1 MKLFR
6 LALHWQI
13 FIALVLAIL
22 VGVTLDPTTT
32 LFGVS
37 LNSVF
42 NFVGTLFLNA
52 LKMLIVPLIMS
63 SIIVGMM
70 EIKPDTLGR
79 LGSKTL
85 IYYAAS
91 SLVAILIGLLVVNA
105 FQPGLVDGEPARDMI
120 GLSADTEDVIE
131 RVEGKGS
138 GDLAEVFIRMIP
150 PNIVS
155 AAAQGKMLGLIFF
168 SLLFGFFISRVKG
181 QPGDTLK
188 NFWNGLLDVMMQMTE
203 WVMLFAPIGVFAL
216 VAKVLLASGLDAF
229 KPLAVFFFTV
239 LIALTIHLLLVM
251 PAVLKFIARVS
262 PAAHFRAMMPAL
274 LTAFSTSSSSATL
287 PITIDCVENRAGV
300 SNRVSGFTLPLGAT
314 VNMDGTA
321 LYECVAA
328 MFIAQAYG
336 LSLDLTTQFTIVL
349 IALLTSIGV
358 AGIPSASLVAITI
371 ILAAIG
377 LPVEAIG
384 LILVV
389 DRVLDMCRTAVNVF
403 SDSVAA
409 VTIARLEGEETRLI
423 VGSRQSSVGS

>member
-1 MKLFR
+1 MLNIFR

-13 FIALVLAIL
+13 LIALVLAVL
-22 VGVTLDPTTT
+22 VGAFLDPATT
-32 LFGVS
+32 LFGIS
-37 LNSVF
+37 FSAVF

-70 EIKPDTLGR
+70 EIQPDALGR
-79 LGSKTL
+79 LGYKTL

-91 SLVAILIGLLVVNA
+91 SLVAILIGLLVVNLL
-105 FQPGLVDGEPARDMI
+105 QPGIADGEPVREMV
-120 GLSADTEDVIE
+120 GLSADIDDVIE

-155 AAAQGKMLGLIFF
+155 AAAEGKMLGLIFF

-181 QPGDTLK
+181 QPGETLK
-188 NFWNGLLDVMMQMTE
+188 YFWNGLLDVMMQMTE

-216 VAKVLLASGLDAF
+216 VANVLMASGLDAF
-229 KPLAVFFFTV
+229 KPLAVFFITV
-239 LIALTIHLLLVM
+239 LIALVIHLLLVM

-262 PAAHFRAMMPAL
+262 PTAHFRAMMPAL

-371 ILAAIG
+371 ILSAIG

-384 LILVV
+384 MILVV

-409 VTIARLEGEETRLI
+409 VTIARLEGEQTQLT
-423 VGSRQSSVGS
+423 VNS

>member
-1 MKLFR
+1 MNLFR

-13 FIALVLAIL
+13 LIALILAVL
-22 VGVTLDPTTT
+22 VGIFSDSSTT
-32 LFGVS
+32 LFGLS
-37 LNSVF
+37 LYSVF
-42 NFVGTLFLNA
+42 NFIGTLFLNA

-63 SIIVGMM
+63 SIIVGMR
-70 EIKPDTLGR
+70 EIQPETLGR
-79 LGSKTL
+79 LGYKTL
-85 IYYAAS
+85 LYYAAS
-91 SLVAILIGLLVVNA
+91 SLVAILVGLLVVNL
-105 FQPGLVDGEPARDMI
+105 FQPGIADGEPVREMV
-120 GLSADTEDVIE
+120 GLSADTADV
-131 RVEGKGS
+131 VESVGDKGS
-138 GDLAEVFIRMIP
+138 GDLAQVFIRMIP

-155 AAAQGKMLGLIFF
+155 AAADGKMLGLIFF
-168 SLLFGFFISRVKG
+168 SLLFGFFVSRVRG
-181 QPGDTLK
+181 NQGDTLK
-188 NFWNGLLDVMMQMTE
+188 SFWKGLLDVMMQMTE

-216 VAKVLLASGLDAF
+216 VAKVLMTSGLDAF
-229 KPLAVFFFTV
+229 RPLAVFFVTV
-239 LIALTIHLLLVM
+239 LIALATHLLLVL
-251 PAVLKFIARVS
+251 PSVLRFIARVS
-262 PAAHFRAMMPAL
+262 PGAHFRAMMPAL

-287 PITIDCVENRAGV
+287 PVTLDCVENRAGV

-336 LSLDLTTQFTIVL
+336 LSLDFTTQFTIVL

-377 LPVEAIG
+377 LPAEAIG
-384 LILVV
+384 MILVV

-409 VTIARLEGEETRLI
+409 VTIARLEGEETKLT
-423 VGSRQSSVGS
+423 VNN

>member
-1 MKLFR
+1 MMKLFR
-6 LALHWQI
+6 MALHWQI
-13 FIALVLAIL
+13 FIALVLAVL
-22 VGVTLDPTTT
+22 VGISADVSTT
-32 LFGVS
+32 LFGLS
-37 LNSVF
+37 LSSVLDF
-42 NFVGTLFLNA
+42 IGTLFLNA

-70 EIKPDTLGR
+70 EIQPDTLGR
-79 LGSKTL
+79 LGYKTL

-91 SLVAILIGLLVVNA
+91 SLVAILIGLIAVNL
-105 FQPGLVDGEPARDMI
+105 FQPGVADGEPVRELV
-120 GLSADTEDVIE
+120 GLSADADEVIE
-131 RVEGKGS
+131 RVEGKGT
-138 GDLAEVFIRMIP
+138 GDLADVFIRMIP

-155 AAAQGKMLGLIFF
+155 AAAEGKMLGLIFF
-168 SLLFGFFISRVKG
+168 SLLFGFFLSRVQG
-181 QPGDTLK
+181 RPGETLR
-188 NFWNGLLDVMMQMTE
+188 NFWKGLLDVMMQMTE
-203 WVMLFAPIGVFAL
+203 WIMLFAPIGVFAL
-216 VAKVLLASGLDAF
+216 VAKVLMASGLDAF
-229 KPLAVFFFTV
+229 RPLAVFFVTV
-239 LIALTIHLLLVM
+239 LAALAAHLLLVM
-251 PAVLKFIARVS
+251 PAVLRFIARVN
-262 PAAHFRAMMPAL
+262 PRAHFRAMMPAL

-287 PITIDCVENRAGV
+287 PITIDCVEKRAGV

-384 LILVV
+384 MILVV

-409 VTIARLEGEETRLI
+409 VTIARLEGEETNLKA
-423 VGSRQSSVGS
+423 

>member
-1 MKLFR
+1 MKIHR

-13 FIALVLAIL
+13 LIALVLAVL
-22 VGVTLDPTTT
+22 VGATTDTSTT

-42 NFVGTLFLNA
+42 TFVGTLFLNA

-70 EIKPDTLGR
+70 EIEPDTLGR
-79 LGSKTL
+79 LGYKTL
-85 IYYAAS
+85 LYYAAS
-91 SLVAILIGLLVVNA
+91 SLVAILIGLFVVNLL
-105 FQPGLVDGEPARDMI
+105 QPGVADGEPVREMV
-120 GLSADTEDVIE
+120 GLSADTDAVVE
-131 RVEGKGS
+131 RVEGKGT
-138 GDLAEVFIRMIP
+138 GDLAGIFIRMVP
-150 PNIVS
+150 ANVVS
-155 AAAQGKMLGLIFF
+155 AAAEGKMLGLIFF

-181 QPGDTLK
+181 SPGETLK

-216 VAKVLLASGLDAF
+216 VAKVLMASGLDAF
-229 KPLAVFFFTV
+229 KPLAVFFVTV
-239 LIALTIHLLLVM
+239 LIALGLHLLLVL
-251 PAVLKFIARVS
+251 PAVLRFLARVS
-262 PAAHFRAMMPAL
+262 PAAHFKAMMPAL

-336 LSLDLTTQFTIVL
+336 LSLDFTTQFTIVL

-371 ILAAIG
+371 ILTAIG

-384 LILVV
+384 MILVV

-409 VTIARLEGEETRLI
+409 VTIARLEGEKTQLT
-423 VGSRQSSVGS
+423 VNS

>member
-1 MKLFR
+1 MNIFR

-13 FIALVLAIL
+13 FIALILAVL
-22 VGVTLDPTTT
+22 VGVFADTTST
-32 LFGVS
+32 LFGIS
-37 LNSVF
+37 LDSVF
-42 NFVGTLFLNA
+42 NFIGTLFLNA

-70 EIKPDTLGR
+70 EIQPETLGR
-79 LGSKTL
+79 LGYKTL
-85 IYYAAS
+85 VYYAAS
-91 SLVAILIGLLVVNA
+91 SLVAILIGLLVVNIM
-105 FQPGLVDGEPARDMI
+105 QPGIADGEPVKELI
-120 GLSADTEDVIE
+120 GLSSDTGDIVE

-155 AAAQGKMLGLIFF
+155 AAAEGKMLGLIFF
-168 SLLFGFFISRVKG
+168 SLLFGFFVSRVKAK
-181 QPGDTLK
+181 PGEALK
-188 NFWNGLLDVMMQMTE
+188 DFWKGLLDVMMQMTE

-216 VAKVLLASGLDAF
+216 VANVLMNSGLEAF
-229 KPLAVFFFTV
+229 KPLAVFFIAV
-239 LIALTIHLLLVM
+239 LIALAVHLLLVM
-251 PAVLKFIARVS
+251 PSVLKFIARVS
-262 PAAHFRAMMPAL
+262 PALHFRAMMPAL

-287 PITIDCVENRAGV
+287 PVTIDCVENRAGV

-349 IALLTSIGV
+349 IALLTSVGV

-371 ILAAIG
+371 ILASIG
-377 LPVEAIG
+377 LPAEAIG
-384 LILVV
+384 MILVV

-409 VTIARLEGEETRLI
+409 VTIARLEGEETKLT
-423 VGSRQSSVGS
+423 VKPANS

>member
-1 MKLFR
+1 MLNIFR

-13 FIALVLAIL
+13 FIALVLAVL
-22 VGVTLDPTTT
+22 VGIFLDPATT
-32 LFGVS
+32 LFGIS
-37 LNSVF
+37 LSAVF

-70 EIKPDTLGR
+70 EIEPDALGR
-79 LGSKTL
+79 LGYKTL

-105 FQPGLVDGEPARDMI
+105 LQPGIADGEPVREMI
-120 GLSADTEDVIE
+120 GLSADTGDVVE

-155 AAAQGKMLGLIFF
+155 AAAEGKMLGLIFF

-181 QPGDTLK
+181 QPGETLK

-216 VAKVLLASGLDAF
+216 VAKVLMASGLDAF
-229 KPLAVFFFTV
+229 KPLAVFFITV
-239 LIALTIHLLLVM
+239 LIALAIHLFLVM
-251 PAVLKFIARVS
+251 PAVLKFIASVS

-371 ILAAIG
+371 ILSAIG
-377 LPVEAIG
+377 LPVEAVG
-384 LILVV
+384 MILVV

-409 VTIARLEGEETRLI
+409 VTIARLEGESTKLT
-423 VGSRQSSVGS
+423 VNS

>member
-1 MKLFR
+1 MNIFR

-13 FIALVLAIL
+13 FIALILAVV
-22 VGVTLDPTTT
+22 VGVLFDASTTF
-32 LFGVS
+32 LGVS
-37 LNSVF
+37 IYSVF
-42 NFVGTLFLNA
+42 TFVGTLFLNA

-70 EIKPDTLGR
+70 EIQPDTLGR
-79 LGSKTL
+79 LGYKTL
-85 IYYAAS
+85 IYYALS
-91 SLVAILIGLLVVNA
+91 SLVAILIGLAIVNML
-105 FQPGLVDGEPARDMI
+105 QPGIADGEPVKELV
-120 GLSADTEDVIE
+120 GLSADTGEVLE
-131 RVEGKGS
+131 RVEDRGTS
-138 GDLAEVFIRMIP
+138 DLAEVFIRMVP
-150 PNIVS
+150 ANVVT
-155 AAAQGKMLGLIFF
+155 AAAEGQMLGLIFF

-181 QPGDTLK
+181 QPGETLK
-188 NFWNGLLDVMMQMTE
+188 NFWKAVLDVMMQMTE

-216 VAKVLLASGLDAF
+216 VAKVLIVSGLDAF
-229 KPLAVFFFTV
+229 RPLAVFFVTV
-239 LIALTIHLLLVM
+239 LAALLLHLLLVM
-251 PAVLKFIARVS
+251 PVVLKFVARVN
-262 PAAHFRAMMPAL
+262 PRAHFRAMMPAL

-287 PITIDCVENRAGV
+287 PVTIDCVETRAGV
-300 SNRVSGFTLPLGAT
+300 TNRVSGFTLPLGAT

-336 LSLDLTTQFTIVL
+336 LELGFVTQFTIVL

-377 LPVEAIG
+377 LPAEAIG
-384 LILVV
+384 MILVV

-409 VTIARLEGEETRLI
+409 VTIARLEGEETKLAA
-423 VGSRQSSVGS
+423 

>member
-1 MKLFR
+1 MFR

-13 FIALVLAIL
+13 FIALVLAVL
-22 VGVTLDPTTT
+22 VGIFLDPATT
-32 LFGVS
+32 LFGIS
-37 LNSVF
+37 LNAVF

-70 EIKPDTLGR
+70 EIEPDALGR
-79 LGSKTL
+79 LGYKTL

-91 SLVAILIGLLVVNA
+91 SLVAILIGLLVVNTL
-105 FQPGLVDGEPARDMI
+105 QPGIADGEPVREMI
-120 GLSADTEDVIE
+120 GLSADTGDVVE

-155 AAAQGKMLGLIFF
+155 AAAEGKMLGLIFF

-181 QPGDTLK
+181 QPGETLK

-216 VAKVLLASGLDAF
+216 VAKVLMASGLDAF
-229 KPLAVFFFTV
+229 KPLAVFFITV
-239 LIALTIHLLLVM
+239 LIALAIHLFLVM
-251 PAVLKFIARVS
+251 PAVLKFIASVS

-371 ILAAIG
+371 ILSAIG
-377 LPVEAIG
+377 LPVEAVG
-384 LILVV
+384 MILVV

-409 VTIARLEGEETRLI
+409 VTIARLEGESTKLT
-423 VGSRQSSVGS
+423 VNS

>member
-1 MKLFR
+1 MKFFR
-6 LALHWQI
+6 MALHWQI
-13 FIALVLAIL
+13 FIALILAVI
-22 VGVTLDPTTT
+22 VGISADTSTT
-32 LFGVS
+32 LFGLS
-37 LNSVF
+37 LSSVLDF
-42 NFVGTLFLNA
+42 IGTLFLNA

-70 EIKPDTLGR
+70 EIQPDTLGR
-79 LGSKTL
+79 LGYKTL

-91 SLVAILIGLLVVNA
+91 SLVAILIGLIAVNL
-105 FQPGLVDGEPARDMI
+105 FQPGVADGEPVRELV
-120 GLSADTEDVIE
+120 GLSADADEVIE
-131 RVEGKGS
+131 RVEGKGT
-138 GDLAEVFIRMIP
+138 GDLADVFIRMIP

-155 AAAQGKMLGLIFF
+155 AAAEGKMLGLIFF
-168 SLLFGFFISRVKG
+168 SLLFGFFLSRVKAR
-181 QPGDTLK
+181 PGETLR

-203 WVMLFAPIGVFAL
+203 WIMLFAPIGVFAL
-216 VAKVLLASGLDAF
+216 VAKVLMASGLDAF
-229 KPLAVFFFTV
+229 RPLAVFFVTV
-239 LIALTIHLLLVM
+239 LAALAAHLLLVM
-251 PAVLKFIARVS
+251 PAVLRFIARVN
-262 PAAHFRAMMPAL
+262 PRAHFRAMMPAL

-287 PITIDCVENRAGV
+287 PITLDCVEKRAGV

-349 IALLTSIGV
+349 IALLTSVGV

-384 LILVV
+384 MILVV

-409 VTIARLEGEETRLI
+409 VTIARLEGEETNLRA
-423 VGSRQSSVGS
+423 

>member
-1 MKLFR
+1 VINIFR

-13 FIALVLAIL
+13 LIALILAVL
-22 VGVTLDPTTT
+22 VGIFSDSSTT
-32 LFGVS
+32 LFGLS
-37 LNSVF
+37 LYSVF
-42 NFVGTLFLNA
+42 NFIGTLFLNA

-70 EIKPDTLGR
+70 EIQPETLGR
-79 LGSKTL
+79 LGYKTL
-85 IYYAAS
+85 LYYAAS
-91 SLVAILIGLLVVNA
+91 SLVAILIGLLVVNF
-105 FQPGLVDGEPARDMI
+105 FQPGIADGEPVREMV
-120 GLSADTEDVIE
+120 GLSADTADV
-131 RVEGKGS
+131 VESVGDKGS
-138 GDLAEVFIRMIP
+138 GDLAQVFIRMIP

-155 AAAQGKMLGLIFF
+155 AAADGKMLGLIFF
-168 SLLFGFFISRVKG
+168 SLLFGFFVSRVRG
-181 QPGDTLK
+181 NPGDTLK
-188 NFWNGLLDVMMQMTE
+188 SFWKGLLDVMMQMTE

-216 VAKVLLASGLDAF
+216 VAKVLMTSGLDAF
-229 KPLAVFFFTV
+229 RPLAVFFATV
-239 LIALTIHLLLVM
+239 VIALATHLLLVL
-251 PAVLKFIARVS
+251 PSVLRFIARVS
-262 PAAHFRAMMPAL
+262 PGAHFRAMMPAL

-287 PITIDCVENRAGV
+287 PVTLDCVENRAGV

-336 LSLDLTTQFTIVL
+336 LSLDFTTQFTIVL

-377 LPVEAIG
+377 LPAEAIG
-384 LILVV
+384 MILVV

-409 VTIARLEGEETRLI
+409 VTIARLEGEETKLLMKNE
-423 VGSRQSSVGS
+423 